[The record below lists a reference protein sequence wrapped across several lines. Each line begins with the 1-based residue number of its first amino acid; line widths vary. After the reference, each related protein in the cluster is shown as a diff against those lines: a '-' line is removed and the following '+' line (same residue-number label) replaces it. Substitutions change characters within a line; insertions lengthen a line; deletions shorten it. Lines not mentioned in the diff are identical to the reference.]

1 MSAPRRYKVNKISA
15 TNPIEIRGQILAI
28 ALDDEYK
35 AYITYQ
41 KVIER
46 FGNNPPFS
54 HIVEA
59 EKRHIE
65 ALLSLHQAYGVT
77 PIPNQWSGEIVI
89 PSSFEAC
96 CAQGVQAE
104 LENIEL
110 YDYLLGFAVEAD
122 IRDVFYR
129 LQAAS
134 YNNHLPAFK
143 QCLAGTSKMTEKSSL
158 NFLEK
163 MDLEVVNKMMQGQMG
178 KEDIGKLISSA
189 NLSFLGGAL
198 LGGLGIFILQEMMNQ
213 PTKES

>member
-1 MSAPRRYKVNKISA
+1 MSVQRRCKVNKMSA
-15 TNPIEIRGQILAI
+15 TNPIEIREQILKI
-28 ALDDEYK
+28 ALDNEYK
-35 AYITYQ
+35 AYETYQ
-41 KVIER
+41 KVVER

-65 ALLSLHQAYGVT
+65 ALLSLHQAYGVM
-77 PIPNQWSGEIVI
+77 PSPNQWSGMISI

-96 CAQGVQAE
+96 CALGVQAE
-104 LENIEL
+104 IENIEL

-122 IRDVFYR
+122 TRDVLYR

-143 QCLAGTSKMTEKSSL
+143 QCLSGTPQMEEKNSL

-163 MDLEVVNKMMQGQMG
+163 IDTQVVSKMMQGQMG

-213 PTKES
+213 PKKES

>member
-1 MSAPRRYKVNKISA
+1 MNKMSA
-15 TNPIEIRGQILAI
+15 TNPIEIREQILAM

-35 AYITYQ
+35 AYETYQ
-41 KVIER
+41 KVVER

-77 PIPNQWSGEIVI
+77 PSPNQWMGTISI

-96 CAQGVQAE
+96 CALGVQAE
-104 LENIEL
+104 IENIKL

-122 IRDVFYR
+122 IRDVLYR

-143 QCLAGTSKMTEKSSL
+143 QCLSGTPKVEEKNSL

-163 MDLEVVNKMMQGQMG
+163 IDTEVVSKMMQGQMG

-213 PTKES
+213 PKKES

>member
-1 MSAPRRYKVNKISA
+1 MQRRYKVSKISA
-15 TNPIEIRGQILAI
+15 TNPIEIREQILAI

-35 AYITYQ
+35 AHETYQ
-41 KVIER
+41 KVVER

-65 ALLSLHQAYGVT
+65 ALLNLHQVYGVT
-77 PIPNQWSGEIVI
+77 PSPNQWLGMITI

-96 CAQGVQAE
+96 CALGIQAE
-104 LENIEL
+104 IENIEL
-110 YDYLLGFAVEAD
+110 YDSLLGFAIEAD
-122 IRDVFYR
+122 IRDILYR

-143 QCLAGTSKMTEKSSL
+143 QCLSGTPKVEENNSL

-163 MDLEVVNKMMQGQMG
+163 IDTEVVSKMMQGQIG
-178 KEDIGKLISSA
+178 KEDIGKLMSNA

-198 LGGLGIFILQEMMNQ
+198 LGGLGIFILQEMINQ
-213 PTKES
+213 PKKES